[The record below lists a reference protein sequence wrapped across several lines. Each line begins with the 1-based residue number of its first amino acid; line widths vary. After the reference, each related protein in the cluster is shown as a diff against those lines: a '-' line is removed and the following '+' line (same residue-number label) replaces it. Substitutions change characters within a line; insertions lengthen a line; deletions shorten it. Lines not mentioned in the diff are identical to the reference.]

1 MARDE
6 PKVNIRLPQEL
17 KDKLHALA
25 LKNKRSVN
33 AEVVSAIEKA
43 VELLTDDEEFEIL
56 KQERDS
62 VNNDF
67 WKNAKIT
74 DGVHLD
80 ERLKRLDE
88 RLKRLD
94 EIAERLEKLTQ
105 KPT

>member
-6 PKVNIRLPQEL
+6 PKVNIRLPQDL

-43 VELLTDDEEFEIL
+43 IESLTDDEELEIL

-74 DGVHLD
+74 EGVH
-80 ERLKRLDE
+80 LDE

-94 EIAERLEKLTQ
+94 EIAERLEKLTN

>member
-6 PKVNIRLPQEL
+6 PKVNIRLPQDL

-33 AEVVSAIEKA
+33 AEVVSAIEKS
-43 VELLTDDEEFEIL
+43 VESLTDDEEFEIL
-56 KQERDS
+56 KQERDL

-74 DGVHLD
+74 EGVH
-80 ERLKRLDE
+80 LDE

-94 EIAERLEKLTQ
+94 EIAERLEKLTK